1 MYYDYMILIWKFIRI
16 NNIIFFLYI
25 YFLFYIFKFIGKF
38 GDGVN
43 IRKKLF
49 GVIIKYGLW

>member
-1 MYYDYMILIWKFIRI
+1 MFYLCRI
-16 NNIIFFLYI
+16 YFLLLLVDFIIFFLYI